1 MAEEP
6 GGLEAWVGSAVYVLL
21 TGEREHWVGVLQDWD
36 ERGVVLHHTQR
47 DIRFRASEGEAPEE
61 GGPDKPML
69 VLFPWA
75 QVRHVGV
82 LLDDL

>member
-1 MAEEP
+1 VAEEP

-21 TGEREHWVGVLQDWD
+21 TGEREHWVGVLQDW
-36 ERGVVLHHTQR
+36 

-82 LLDDL
+82 FLDDL